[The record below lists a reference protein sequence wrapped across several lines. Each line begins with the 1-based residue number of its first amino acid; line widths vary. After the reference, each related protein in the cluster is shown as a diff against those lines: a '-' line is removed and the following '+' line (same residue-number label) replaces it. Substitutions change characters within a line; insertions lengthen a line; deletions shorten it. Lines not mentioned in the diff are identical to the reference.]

1 MLKCVWTRCATCI
14 HTHRHA
20 CARALY
26 IHIRARSVPW
36 IWLNLI
42 SNSVQLLYIQY
53 EMSCFMDVKGV
64 KKKKKKNNQTF
75 QVSQAWTQSTLLNLE
90 SQPLTHWWW
99 MIPTTDRLF
108 KGSHKCLWC
117 MCLFFKVQNNN
128 NNYNYNNKNSYFV
141 CCSSSFIA
149 HIKCSSEPHP
159 TPTQRKYLLNKD

>member
-1 MLKCVWTRCATCI
+1 MRHMYTYTQTCMCPS
-14 HTHRHA
+14 TV
-20 CARALY
+20 Y
-26 IHIRARSVPW
+26 IHIWAWSVPW

-42 SNSVQLLYIQY
+42 FNSVQLLYIQY
-53 EMSCFMDVKGV
+53 EMSCFMDLKGV
-64 KKKKKKNNQTF
+64 KKKKKNKQTF
-75 QVSQAWTQSTLLNLE
+75 QVFQAWTQSTLLNLE

>member
-1 MLKCVWTRCATCI
+1 MCMDTMRHMYTYTQTCMCPSTVYT
-14 HTHRHA
+14 HTSTE
-20 CARALY
+20 
-26 IHIRARSVPW
+26 RSM
-36 IWLNLI
+36 NLI
-42 SNSVQLLYIQY
+42 ELDIQQCTTTVHPVWNVLFHGCKR
-53 EMSCFMDVKGV
+53 SQ
-64 KKKKKKNNQTF
+64 KKKKKNNQTF

>member
-1 MLKCVWTRCATCI
+1 MFCTQTFIALRTLKNDSLKCLKCVWTCCDTCI
-14 HTHRHA
+14 YTHRYA
-20 CARALY
+20 YAQAMY
-26 IHIRARSVPW
+26 IHIQARSISW
-36 IWLNLI
+36 IWLNMI

-53 EMSCFMDVKGV
+53 EMSRFVDVNGV
-64 KKKKKKNNQTF
+64 KNQTS
-75 QVSQAWTQSTLLNLE
+75 QVFLAWTQSTLLNRE

-149 HIKCSSEPHP
+149 HIKCSS
-159 TPTQRKYLLNKD
+159 